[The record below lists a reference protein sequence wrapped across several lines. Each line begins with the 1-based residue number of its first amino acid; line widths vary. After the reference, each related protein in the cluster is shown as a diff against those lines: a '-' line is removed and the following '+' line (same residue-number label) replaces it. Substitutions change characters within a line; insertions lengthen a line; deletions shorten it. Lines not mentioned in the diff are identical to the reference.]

1 MNRWCV
7 ALEMREWVTL
17 YFENYWISTSSG
29 SLKTVSCFN
38 PIYVTS
44 QYVILSHRSSPCV
57 GDATVPSGNGLGQ
70 PLLAFLPS
78 YFFP

>member
-1 MNRWCV
+1 M
-7 ALEMREWVTL
+7 
-17 YFENYWISTSSG
+17 G
-29 SLKTVSCFN
+29 LKTVSCFN

-70 PLLAFLPS
+70 PLLALLFLPMTAKGH
-78 YFFP
+78 YFEANLNDFETVLVFS